1 MKTDKE
7 VRQTRR
13 LVKQAIFLH
22 GMRTYDLD
30 DEYLLPILDESLGK
44 YVSEKNKMMQHKIIS
59 NIKTEMDLDTILS
72 MLPYIR
78 LRTDEELNKI
88 GNIIFATLKSLTL
101 KKKDKIEE
109 FKDKNN
115 QDELNKIAKKNNA
128 YIYLCETI
136 SAVVV
141 DRIQVKHDFTILNGF
156 STGMLKFV
164 LKDVVYRKVKN
175 ARQYFLDLEFE
186 PKDETALKEDFKYQ
200 QIINEIE
207 NIFSNRKYDVSGKLQ
222 DYIQQI
228 KDEEAS
234 KFED

>member
-22 GMRTYDLD
+22 DMRTYDLD

-109 FKDKNN
+109 KL
-115 QDELNKIAKKNNA
+115 DERMK
-128 YIYLCETI
+128 
-136 SAVVV
+136 
-141 DRIQVKHDFTILNGF
+141 
-156 STGMLKFV
+156 
-164 LKDVVYRKVKN
+164 
-175 ARQYFLDLEFE
+175 
-186 PKDETALKEDFKYQ
+186 
-200 QIINEIE
+200 
-207 NIFSNRKYDVSGKLQ
+207 
-222 DYIQQI
+222 
-228 KDEEAS
+228 
-234 KFED
+234 